1 MTHSGIAPID
11 GAIGGLAA
19 GRVHILTGA
28 PGVGKSAACLQFLYT
43 GLQRGEPVL
52 LVATQPTRDL
62 RALAAHLG
70 LDLRVSLLE
79 ERLLLLRWDL
89 GRGTVGSLGDAM
101 AGARAVEELRDAIA
115 RQQPTR
121 IAVDSVLPFV
131 EDGSAAGAPVAALA
145 AALAGVTTVVTYP
158 GDLAHAY
165 DRRLDP
171 LLQEAAAILHLAR
184 DGQGAVSVD
193 VVKGPAAADAAMPAS
208 HRFTI
213 ARGRGIE
220 PVPSRPA
227 LAHATARPRTGRLLL
242 LHTADAPEPETMTL
256 LGRDHGVTARFA
268 RADRLDG
275 EVADAVDAVIVETSH
290 QALDDVLALVHE
302 LSRRGGAAPI
312 LTFARFNVR
321 SADRARALA
330 AGADDT
336 LAGDMSTAELQLRL
350 AMAIERGRSRTH
362 PALPR
367 DEAPVRHPVDAE
379 GRALPMDGAAFAR
392 ALATHAAGGRVD
404 HGTVLD
410 VAVASGPAGSAGDA
424 IPLAQVALR
433 AVRLGGGDLVAVT
446 DGGVAVYL
454 HDARRR
460 DTNAFVER
468 LRADWARLD
477 RGALR
482 VAVRAHP
489 HLTADARVP
498 RAGAAST

>member
-1 MTHSGIAPID
+1 MTDSGIAPID

-19 GRVHILTGA
+19 GRAHILTGA

-43 GLQRGEPVL
+43 GLRRGEPVL

-79 ERLLLLRWDL
+79 ERLLLLRWGT
-89 GRGTVGSLGDAM
+89 GRASGPMADAT
-101 AGARAVEELRDAIA
+101 AGARAVEELREAVA
-115 RQQPTR
+115 RRQPTR
-121 IAVDSVLPFV
+121 VAIDSVLPFV
-131 EDGSAAGAPVAALA
+131 EGGTAAGAPAAALA
-145 AALAGVTTVVTYP
+145 AAIAGVTTLVTYP

-184 DGQGAVSVD
+184 DGQGAVVVD
-193 VVKGPAAADAAMPAS
+193 VVKGPAAHDAPPS
-208 HRFTI
+208 RFTI

-220 PVPSRPA
+220 PVPSRAEPPQPA
-227 LAHATARPRTGRLLL
+227 ARPRTGRLLL
-242 LHTADAPEPETMTL
+242 LHTGDAPEPETLTL
-256 LGRDHGVTARFA
+256 LGRDYGVTARFA
-268 RADRLDG
+268 RAGRLDG
-275 EVADAVDAVIVETSH
+275 EITEPVDAIVVETSH

-312 LTFARFNVR
+312 VTFARFNVR

-350 AMAIERGRSRTH
+350 AMAIERGRSRAH
-362 PALPR
+362 PAPPR
-367 DEAPVRHPVDAE
+367 EAPRARQPVDAE

-392 ALATHAAGGRVD
+392 EMAAMAASGRVD

-410 VAVASGPAGSAGDA
+410 VATGDDTML
-424 IPLAQVALR
+424 LAQAALR

-446 DGGVAVYL
+446 DGAVAVYL
-454 HDARRR
+454 HEARRR

-477 RGALR
+477 RGPLR
-482 VAVRAHP
+482 VTVRAHP
-489 HLTADARVP
+489 HATLEARAP
-498 RAGAAST
+498 RAGVVPT